1 MLIAHDADGN
11 EVATLD
17 YMVALQDGKVVG
29 LIDFEAHEAAGGQ
42 HTDIWHVSAA
52 VRSQVDHRERPRN
65 GASTPA
71 HLPIVGRK

>member
-17 YMVALQDGKVVG
+17 YMVALEDGKVVG
-29 LIDFEAHEAAGGQ
+29 LLDFEAHERVGGKL
-42 HTDIWHVSAA
+42 TDIWHASPA
-52 VRSQVDHRERPRN
+52 VRSHVAPARQRAHH

-71 HLPIVGRK
+71 HLPIVGR